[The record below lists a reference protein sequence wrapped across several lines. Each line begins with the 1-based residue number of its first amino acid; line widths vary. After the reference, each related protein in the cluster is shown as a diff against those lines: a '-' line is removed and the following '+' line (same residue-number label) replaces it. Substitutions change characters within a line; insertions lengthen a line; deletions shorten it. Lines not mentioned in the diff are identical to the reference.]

1 MHSSNVPANPKHVRG
16 WLFDVYPSAHGEIT
30 VWIIADNGE
39 RVKLTD
45 RFKPKVYVSGKLED
59 LDRLT
64 SRFFNSKII
73 ASWDFVYKFACA
85 TDLEKSKVLEVELE
99 DSNYMRFFTREVL
112 ELGHY

>member
-1 MHSSNVPANPKHVRG
+1 MYSSNVPANPKRVRG

-45 RFKPKVYVSGKLED
+45 KFKPKVYVSGKLEN

-64 SRFFNSKII
+64 SRFFNRKII
-73 ASWDFVYKFACA
+73 ASWGFVYNVSCA
-85 TDLEKSKVLEVELE
+85 TALEKSKVLEVELE
-99 DSNYMRFFTREVL
+99 DCNHT
-112 ELGHY
+112 G